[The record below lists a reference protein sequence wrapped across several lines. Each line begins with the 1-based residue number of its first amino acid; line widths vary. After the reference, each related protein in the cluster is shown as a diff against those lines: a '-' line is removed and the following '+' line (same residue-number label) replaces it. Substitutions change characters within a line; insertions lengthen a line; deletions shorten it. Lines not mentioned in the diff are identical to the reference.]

1 MNNINEKKFTSSVK
15 YIKKV
20 ISNISSYYELPEEV
34 KSIISKEDFDNL
46 KQILRNKYKYCI
58 KKKVM
63 IIKETTF
70 FVFAES
76 KEEADKKAIEIAANN
91 IKVESTDTGLKLSTM
106 EDVPPKEGESTI
118 ELYSTLDNQN
128 ILYKN
133 G

>member
-1 MNNINEKKFTSSVK
+1 MNNINEKKFTSSLK

-46 KQILRNKYKYCI
+46 KQILRNRYEYCI

-76 KEEADKKAIEIAANN
+76 KEEADKKAIEIVANN
-91 IKVESTDTGLKLSTM
+91 IKVESTNIVLRPSTM
-106 EDVPPKEGESTI
+106 EDVPPKEGEPTI
-118 ELYSTLDNQN
+118 ELYSTLDSQN